1 MITQAVTVTERS
13 TQNIIIGRRGTYD
26 TEQVVFDVSYLAQT
40 YGSGSAVLMVKRPV
54 DQTAYPATTTQ
65 DGDSVTWVITATDTS
80 QKGHGE
86 CELFWYVDNAL
97 AKSVIYSIAVL
108 RDIGETTEE
117 APDPYE
123 TWVDTLTDL
132 GAETLQNAQAAE
144 TAQGLAE
151 DAQAAAE
158 TAQSLAEDAQ
168 TAAEEIAQSLADYT
182 DQIQQNTN
190 DIADIKQAMQAGS
203 ITFTDTGN
211 GNIVIAKIT
220 EEG

>member
-13 TQNIIIGRRGTYD
+13 TQNIIIGRRGTYN
-26 TEQVVFDVSYLAQT
+26 TEQVVFDVSYLTQT

-80 QKGHGE
+80 YKGHGE
-86 CELFWYVDNAL
+86 CELFWFVDNAL
-97 AKSVIYSIAVL
+97 AKSVIYTIAVL

-151 DAQAAAE
+151 DAQTAAE
-158 TAQSLAEDAQ
+158 TAQGLAEDAQ
-168 TAAEEIAQSLADYT
+168 AAAESAAESIQESA
-182 DQIQQNTN
+182 DQIWQNAS
-190 DIADIKQAMQAGS
+190 DIEDLRQS
-203 ITFTDTGN
+203 ISTGGLIFYDRGN
-211 GNIVIAKIT
+211 GQVVIAKIN
-220 EEG
+220 E

>member
-13 TQNIIIGRRGTYD
+13 TKNIIIGRRGTYD

-80 QKGHGE
+80 YKGHGE
-86 CELFWYVDNAL
+86 CELFWFVDNAL
-97 AKSVIYSIAVL
+97 AKSVIYTIAVL

-151 DAQAAAE
+151 DAQTAAE
-158 TAQSLAEDAQ
+158 TAQGLAEDAQ
-168 TAAEEIAQSLADYT
+168 AAAEEIAQSLADYT

-190 DIADIKQAMQAGS
+190 DIQDIKDAMSSG
-203 ITFTDTGN
+203 TYYFYDDGN
-211 GNIVIAKIT
+211 GNITIEAHIQ
-220 EEG
+220 